1 METNMYRPE
10 ASSFALKR
18 DAIEASRACSAL
30 VVGSRIAWSF
40 RNWTSSK
47 ATTLTRSSGAAV
59 AVGGAPVA
67 IDARITNA
75 AAPNAASAR
84 PGASSPESRRPWPR
98 GAAISDP
105 VLCSRPVIV
114 SSLPGALLSHI
125 GGAYPSCRLV
135 RSAGSSQYKPW
146 SGAIGYLRVGRIGGP
161 PMAARVTPPLLA
173 ALFAVAGL
181 AGWAMDASAQI
192 PGDTVKIGVLSDFSG
207 PFADQVGRGSLVGAE
222 LAAEDFAK
230 EVGGLKVEIVSADHQ
245 NKPDIGVA
253 IARRWVDEEGVDA
266 IVDLANSGVG
276 LAVNTL
282 VHEKNRAML
291 ASATATSDLTGR
303 FCQPTTVQWALDTW
317 ARGNA
322 VGRTITK
329 MGGSTWFFI
338 SFDYALGKALQRDAT
353 EAIIKAGGSVLGSVS
368 HPLGATDFGSYLLQA
383 QASGAKVI
391 ALADTGADAINA
403 IRQAAEFQI
412 VGPDRRLAALFL
424 QITDVDALG
433 LNAAQGLILS
443 EAFYWDLNDQTRAF
457 ASRFAERMGGKM
469 PTEDQ
474 AAAYS
479 ATLAYL
485 RAVKAAGTIEGD
497 RVLAEMKKSP
507 IDDPLFGHVVVRADG
522 RATHAMYVFKVK
534 SPQQS
539 KSRFDVYDL
548 IETIPPETA
557 FRPLDQGGCPL
568 VK

>member
-1 METNMYRPE
+1 MPARFRR
-10 ASSFALKR
+10 SLF
-18 DAIEASRACSAL
+18 I
-30 VVGSRIAWSF
+30 VG
-40 RNWTSSK
+40 
-47 ATTLTRSSGAAV
+47 L
-59 AVGGAPVA
+59 
-67 IDARITNA
+67 A
-75 AAPNAASAR
+75 AAAIASLSAAAN
-84 PGASSPESRRPWPR
+84 
-98 GAAISDP
+98 
-105 VLCSRPVIV
+105 
-114 SSLPGALLSHI
+114 
-125 GGAYPSCRLV
+125 
-135 RSAGSSQYKPW
+135 
-146 SGAIGYLRVGRIGGP
+146 
-161 PMAARVTPPLLA
+161 
-173 ALFAVAGL
+173 
-181 AGWAMDASAQI
+181 AQI
-192 PGDTVKIGVLSDFSG
+192 PGDKIKIGVLSDFSG
-207 PFADQVGRGSLVGAE
+207 PFADQVGKGSLVGAE

-230 EVGGLKVEIVSADHQ
+230 EAGGLSVEIISADHQ

-282 VHEKNRAML
+282 MHEKNRAML
-291 ASATATSDLTGR
+291 ASATATSDLTGK

-317 ARGNA
+317 ALGSA
-322 VGRTITK
+322 VGRTITQT
-329 MGGSTWFFI
+329 GGSTWYFI
-338 SFDYALGKALQRDAT
+338 SFEYALGKALQRDAT
-353 EAIIKAGGSVLGSVS
+353 EAIVKAAGTVLGSVS

-403 IRQAAEFQI
+403 IRQANEFQI
-412 VGPDRRLAALFL
+412 VGPDTRLAALFL
-424 QITDVDALG
+424 QITDIDALG
-433 LNAAQGLILS
+433 LKAAQGLILS
-443 EAFYWDLNDQTRAF
+443 EAFYWDLNDSTRAF
-457 ASRFAERMGGKM
+457 SARFAERMGGKM

-507 IDDPLFGHVVVRADG
+507 IDDPQFGRVVVRIDG
-522 RATHAMYVFKVK
+522 RAMHAMYVFRVK

-539 KSRFDVYDL
+539 KSQYDVYDL
-548 IETIPPETA
+548 IETIPPEAA